1 MFDFGQRPAGMA
13 AHGPLSAD
21 AGAGA
26 NPAPLRYLIGRLKRQ
41 MLNTKSL
48 AGDWML
54 GADAKK
60 SEAWKT
66 SVRADFVATSLVETV
81 TICVPE
87 AGVATPMTE
96 HTPESLTS
104 GAHAVSNGSSS
115 SPQFASVPG

>member
-26 NPAPLRYLIGRLKRQ
+26 NPAPLRYLIGRLEPRIPD
-41 MLNTKSL
+41 TKFL
-48 AGDWML
+48 AGDRFL
-54 GADAKK
+54 GADAQK

-66 SVRADFVATSLVETV
+66 SVGADFVATSLVETV
-81 TICVPE
+81 TICVRE
-87 AGVATPMTE
+87 AGVATPMIE
-96 HTPESLTS
+96 HAPESLTS
-104 GAHAVSNGSSS
+104 GAHTVSNGSSP